1 MTSTFNLNIEKVSP
15 QNFHEDEAEEVEHI
29 FMGLRRMK
37 GMAAARQLR
46 KGSTLILKSRILP
59 ILKRSKDTSQAAT
72 AASEKICVFGQ
83 NPTQLDLKPE
93 YYVLWSFPSMS
104 LVRGLS

>member
-46 KGSTLILKSRILP
+46 KGSTLILK
-59 ILKRSKDTSQAAT
+59 RSKDTSQAAT